1 MQIESLNKK
10 ELKGLKIISF
20 LIGISL
26 IASFFD
32 FIFAGLRYIQ
42 YALTPI
48 MVFIVLFYFLKKAK
62 GSNIFRWLV
71 ILFIILFLRGL
82 LNYNYGKYILGDII
96 SFSFVV
102 FIIFFNSNSAL
113 NNFKYKIPILMAK
126 LLIIFIQLTLF
137 AFFRYGNISSE
148 MERALISGG
157 AINEKVLFY
166 PILFAPLLLPF
177 IFDMKI
183 YLKLTVI
190 FANLLLILFGILT
203 ATRGMFAIPIIAFLL
218 VFILQN
224 RISIKRIIII
234 CFIFFIIFEFGL
246 FTNNTLLNDKANY
259 LLSRIEDNKDVSGGR
274 NSEIIDLFEE
284 YNFIEFIIG
293 RGAGGTQKF
302 GFWKDI
308 DTPLNL
314 GANMGHYGFT
324 HLLLKGGFVL
334 LIMIYGLALWSIFNL
349 YRRGDRKFMIVIIL
363 YLIYEISHT
372 QFNNLA
378 FLLLFW
384 ISVSY
389 SLKLSNNNIKLLR

>member
-1 MQIESLNKK
+1 MQIEIPNKK
-10 ELKGLKIISF
+10 ELKGIKIISF
-20 LIGISL
+20 LIGISF

-48 MVFIVLFYFLKKAK
+48 MVFIVLFYFLKK
-62 GSNIFRWLV
+62 GRGLNIFRWLV

-102 FIIFFNSNSAL
+102 FIIFFNSNSGL
-113 NNFKYKIPILMAK
+113 NNLKYKIPILMAK
-126 LLIIFIQLTLF
+126 LLIIFIPLSLF
-137 AFFRYGNISSE
+137 AFFRYANISSE
-148 MERALISGG
+148 MERTLISGD

-177 IFDMKI
+177 IFDMKL

-203 ATRGMFAIPIIAFLL
+203 ATRGMFALPIIAFLL

-234 CFIFFIIFEFGL
+234 CFIFFIILEFGL
-246 FTNNTLLNDKANY
+246 FTNNTLMNNKANY
-259 LLSRIEDNKDVSGGR
+259 LLSRIEDNKDVSAGR

-284 YNFIEFIIG
+284 YNSLEFFIG

-302 GFWKDI
+302 GFWKEI
-308 DTPLNL
+308 HTPLNL
-314 GANMGHYGFT
+314 GANLGHYGFT

>member
-1 MQIESLNKK
+1 MQIESPNKK
-10 ELKGLKIISF
+10 ELKGFKIISF
-20 LIGISL
+20 LIGISF
-26 IASFFD
+26 IAYFFD

-48 MVFIVLFYFLKKAK
+48 MVFIVLFYFLKKGK
-62 GSNIFRWLV
+62 GLNIFRWLV

-82 LNYNYGKYILGDII
+82 LNYNYEKYILGDII

-102 FIIFFNSNSAL
+102 FIIFFNSNIAFY
-113 NNFKYKIPILMAK
+113 NFKYMIPIIMAK
-126 LLIIFIQLTLF
+126 LLIIFIPLSLI
-137 AFFRYGNISSE
+137 AFFIFGNISSE
-148 MERALISGG
+148 MERALILGG

-166 PILFAPLLLPF
+166 PILFAPLLIPF
-177 IFDMKI
+177 IFDMKL
-183 YLKLTVI
+183 YLKFTVI
-190 FANLLLILFGILT
+190 FANLLLILFGVLT
-203 ATRGMFAIPIIAFLL
+203 ATRSTFALPLVAFLL
-218 VFILQN
+218 VFVLQR
-224 RISIKRIIII
+224 RISLKRVIIV
-234 CFIFFIIFEFGL
+234 CLIFLGFFELGL
-246 FTNNTLLNDKANY
+246 FTDNTLLNNKANY
-259 LLSRIEDNKDVSGGR
+259 LFSRIEDDKDFSSGR

-284 YNFIEFIIG
+284 YNVTEFVIG

-324 HLLLKGGFVL
+324 HLLLKGGFIL
-334 LIMIYGLALWSIFNL
+334 LITIYGLAFWSIINL

-363 YLIYEISHT
+363 YLILEVSHT

-384 ISVSY
+384 ISISY
-389 SLKLSNNNIKLLR
+389 SLKLSNNKIILGR